1 MSGRGRLP
9 AGFLDV
15 LDAVGWFANR
25 SEGSLPGRFRTM
37 IPNENFELD

>member
-25 SEGSLPGRFRTM
+25 SEGSLPGRLPYHDTEREF
-37 IPNENFELD
+37 